1 MKDKKITVLSTIINW
16 TWELPQTLL
25 GFIMR
30 MIYSVDRI
38 EEYNNI
44 KLVYLSTARIGISL
58 GRYVLVS
65 KYASNITKKHEYGHC
80 IQSKYLGPLYL
91 LVIGLP
97 SITLN
102 ILSTKIKGNFA
113 ANYYNRFPENWADK
127 LGKVARL

>member
-1 MKDKKITVLSTIINW
+1 MKDKKITILSTIVNW

-25 GFIMR
+25 GFILKLM
-30 MIYSVDRI
+30 YNVHKV

-65 KYASNITKKHEYGHC
+65 KRASITTKRHEYGHC

-91 LVIGLP
+91 IVVGLP
-97 SITLN
+97 SITFN
-102 ILSTKIKGNFA
+102 IISSMIGGKFA
-113 ANYYNRFPENWADK
+113 DNYYNRFPENWADK
-127 LGKVARL
+127 LGKVTRS